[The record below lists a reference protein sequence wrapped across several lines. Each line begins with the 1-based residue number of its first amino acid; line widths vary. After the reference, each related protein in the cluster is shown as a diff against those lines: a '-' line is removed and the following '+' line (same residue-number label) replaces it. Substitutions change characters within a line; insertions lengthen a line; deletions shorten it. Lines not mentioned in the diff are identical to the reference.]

1 MQRLTESLWQL
12 DTHAQHAQQAR
23 AAGAARAARG
33 AAPSLL
39 GLLGRLRGAQGW
51 LHALCALDGALA
63 ALPQPQP

>member
-1 MQRLTESLWQL
+1 MTESLWQL
-12 DTHAQHAQQAR
+12 DVHAQHAQHAR

-63 ALPQPQP
+63 ALPQHQP